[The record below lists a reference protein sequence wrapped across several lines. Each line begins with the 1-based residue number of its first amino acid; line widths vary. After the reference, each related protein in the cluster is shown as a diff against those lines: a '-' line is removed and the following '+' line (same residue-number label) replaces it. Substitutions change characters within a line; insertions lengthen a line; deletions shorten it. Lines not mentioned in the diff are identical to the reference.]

1 MGFRT
6 ARLITPLNLIRHGP
20 RRSRLHHGQRSQF
33 EALDIGHVQPEVAM
47 AKYLFLLTRA
57 NSGNSFVLDAEPD
70 SPQVHSFT
78 REKCEAYP
86 LLMLDNRRQQV
97 GVMML

>member
-1 MGFRT
+1 
-6 ARLITPLNLIRHGP
+6 
-20 RRSRLHHGQRSQF
+20 
-33 EALDIGHVQPEVAM
+33 M
-47 AKYLFLLTRA
+47 AQDLLPLTRA
-57 NSGNSFVLDAEPD
+57 FSGNSFVLDAEPD

-97 GVMML
+97 RVMML

>member
-1 MGFRT
+1 
-6 ARLITPLNLIRHGP
+6 
-20 RRSRLHHGQRSQF
+20 
-33 EALDIGHVQPEVAM
+33 M